1 MAHGVYFWCSLHSI
15 CLSLILNSKAQ
26 ASCERNGV
34 EQWTKQDLKIGTQN
48 QTTQQSPEVQ
58 KISGS
63 SAKVLQLESAQAPI
77 TIFTNLELIPISEVF
92 PQLAHRL

>member
-1 MAHGVYFWCSLHSI
+1 MAQVYFWCTLHSI
-15 CLSLILNSKAQ
+15 FLILILNSAQ
-26 ASCERNGV
+26 ASCDHNAL
-34 EQWTKQDLKIGTQN
+34 EQWTKLRELKVDTQN
-48 QTTQQSPEVQ
+48 QTAQQSPEVQ